1 MLRCV
6 STSPR
11 LQLFSKLLGELQT
24 YWYRQF
30 ALEKARCTKLVSQV
44 LEITFNAPFAQLPT
58 MRKGFPTLL
67 GFLELRGDIR
77 KLSLLEFSLP
87 EYRVGVLENL

>member
-1 MLRCV
+1 MPLKSFRIHKNRVWKIDRMLRCV
-6 STSPR
+6 STLPR

-67 GFLELRGDIR
+67 GIPRAPR
-77 KLSLLEFSLP
+77 
-87 EYRVGVLENL
+87 